1 MRLSLQNSELRSRL
15 AQSTAQINRF
25 SRDAENR
32 ARGVQSAFDSIGR
45 SLGAMGLAM
54 GFAELSRQVFN
65 TNVQFEKSI
74 SSLRSLTGLSGKELD
89 YLKQQAIELGST
101 TTQSAS
107 QVAEAFRIIGSKQ
120 PELLKSK
127 EALASVTKNAIVLAE
142 AAGIEVPDAAKAL
155 TGALNQM
162 GVGAN
167 KAEEYINILAAA
179 SQKGAADIPYLNTAI
194 ENVGGTAATL
204 GVSFTQMVSA
214 IEAIAPKFS
223 DAGSAGTYLRNIL
236 LKLESSADKS
246 LRPSVVGLNEAII
259 NLSKKGWD
267 ATRMTEEFGLINV
280 TAAMALVRSKDSYL
294 DFTKSLEGTNTAYEQ
309 QKINNDNVAGAINS
323 FKSAWEGLILSLQSS
338 NGIIK
343 ISIDRLTGLINK
355 MSEYADPLGTAKAE
369 QKKDLSLKYKEDIK
383 TKASEYVKLGM
394 SEAVAQ
400 ARATKDIIKQIE
412 KDIFANQ
419 SQADRKK
426 RSSSS
431 STLDKLYNTSKMET
445 IISPLERGMLH
456 GMVSNNETLAY
467 SEAMVENL
475 SSIKLEIEALQAP
488 LQTAT
493 NKVDDLG
500 NSLIKAGSGGKSI
513 KELEKELS
521 DLNAMFKDA
530 TSDSERSALRG
541 KIESLKKTIK
551 TLEDGERKAPELVK
565 IEPPQIIPIQS
576 KSINDLRSELKKL
589 EDQFNSSTSDFERD
603 ALRGKIE
610 SLKKTVESLIGG
622 SSIPN
627 LPEINSPDLKSD
639 KISSYDDQIKAISTL
654 GSLFGNLTSMIQSDE
669 SAWGSWG
676 LTTISTIAATI
687 GQVAALFAAQAA
699 AGIAEQSKLVFPYNI
714 IAMSAT
720 AGALVSTIASIP
732 KFATGGIIGG
742 SDYYGDN
749 VIARVNSGEM
759 ILNVGQQRNLF
770 EAINK
775 GDFSA
780 GNNGSVSF
788 EITGDKLV
796 GVLNNYN
803 KKKGKLR

>member
-246 LRPSVVGLNEAII
+246 VRPSVVGLNEAII
-259 NLSKKGWD
+259 NLSIKGWD
-267 ATRMTEEFGLINV
+267 ATRLTEEFGLINV